1 MGTNFLAQPLQW
13 LINNVQFC
21 YDGKSTA
28 NNNDY
33 FNSIKK
39 SIKISKKLTQVGQRA
54 WKRR

>member
-54 WKRR
+54 